1 MFVLISACLLGVTC
15 RYDGQSRPLSPLPA
29 STEKITFIPVC
40 PEQLGGLPTP
50 RVPAE
55 RCGEKV
61 LRQDGDDVTAA
72 YQRGAAEALRI
83 ARLYG
88 CRYAVLKEKSPSCG
102 CGNIYDGSF
111 SQTLTDGNGVT
122 ADLLL
127 QNGIK
132 VIGETALN
140 DFLREFGNAPAANGE
155 K

>member
-1 MFVLISACLLGVTC
+1 METILISACLLGVAC

-102 CGNIYDGSF
+102 NGQIHDGSF
-111 SQTLTDGNGVT
+111 TGTLIAGQGIAAKLLTYHGIYVFGENSFRDGLHAVEKNGNGSH
-122 ADLLL
+122 
-127 QNGIK
+127 K
-132 VIGETALN
+132 
-140 DFLREFGNAPAANGE
+140 
-155 K
+155 